1 MDLNERMIAYRAK
14 HNLSQTEFGKLVG
27 LHFVSVSR
35 IEKTN
40 KCSNVTKAK
49 IESVI
54 KEED

>member
-1 MDLNERMIAYRAK
+1 MTLSERMIAYRAK

-40 KCSNVTKAK
+40 KCSATTRIK

-54 KEED
+54 KKEV

>member
-54 KEED
+54 KED